1 MTATSKAIVIGG
13 GVIGLSTAY
22 HLARKR
28 FGRVVVFDKGP
39 VGDGSSSRAAGIIT
53 DLLWSEPGV
62 RARKKSLELY
72 RELSQELAGYRFQ
85 DVGCLNLFDAP
96 SWKER
101 ERLLPLYTSLSV
113 PYEIL
118 DGPEMRRR
126 WPDLDP
132 GEGLIGL
139 HDPLGGY
146 SEPDEYI
153 PALARRNRELGVE
166 IREREKVTGFALRN
180 GRVAGVRTAAGTEE
194 ADAVIATVYA
204 WTKHV
209 VGPLGLRFP
218 VKCFV
223 HQRWITE
230 ALPAPPAIPA
240 VNANPLLGY
249 VRPATGGRLLAGL
262 ETPERPQYEVPS
274 SDFHQSELTIGPELG
289 AQLRNNLTPLL
300 PALASTTWEEGRVG
314 LLTFSSDGEP
324 ILGPVAEVPGFYVAL
339 AFHSGGFAYNPVA
352 GFLMAEYV
360 ADGRTSIDIAS
371 FSPDR
376 FEPRETEEFLATTI
390 ASKDLPRRRH

>member
-1 MTATSKAIVIGG
+1 MTATSKVIVIGG

-101 ERLLPLYTSLSV
+101 ERLLPLYTRLSV

-209 VGPLGLRFP
+209 VEPLGLRFP

-274 SDFHQSELTIGPELG
+274 SLSSGHNCGTI
-289 AQLRNNLTPLL
+289 
-300 PALASTTWEEGRVG
+300 
-314 LLTFSSDGEP
+314 
-324 ILGPVAEVPGFYVAL
+324 
-339 AFHSGGFAYNPVA
+339 
-352 GFLMAEYV
+352 
-360 ADGRTSIDIAS
+360 
-371 FSPDR
+371 
-376 FEPRETEEFLATTI
+376 
-390 ASKDLPRRRH
+390 

>member
-1 MTATSKAIVIGG
+1 MTATSKVIVIGG

-28 FGRVVVFDKGP
+28 FGRVVIFDKGP

-132 GEGLIGL
+132 GGEC
-139 HDPLGGY
+139 
-146 SEPDEYI
+146 EPT
-153 PALARRNRELGVE
+153 PR
-166 IREREKVTGFALRN
+166 
-180 GRVAGVRTAAGTEE
+180 
-194 ADAVIATVYA
+194 
-204 WTKHV
+204 
-209 VGPLGLRFP
+209 
-218 VKCFV
+218 
-223 HQRWITE
+223 
-230 ALPAPPAIPA
+230 
-240 VNANPLLGY
+240 
-249 VRPATGGRLLAGL
+249 VRPAG
-262 ETPERPQYEVPS
+262 
-274 SDFHQSELTIGPELG
+274 
-289 AQLRNNLTPLL
+289 
-300 PALASTTWEEGRVG
+300 
-314 LLTFSSDGEP
+314 
-324 ILGPVAEVPGFYVAL
+324 
-339 AFHSGGFAYNPVA
+339 
-352 GFLMAEYV
+352 
-360 ADGRTSIDIAS
+360 DGRPAS
-371 FSPDR
+371 GRARDPR
-376 FEPRETEEFLATTI
+376 TPPVRGPFER
-390 ASKDLPRRRH
+390 LPPVPAHHRA

>member
-22 HLARKR
+22 HLARRR

-53 DLLWSEPGV
+53 DHLWSEPGV
-62 RARKKSLELY
+62 LARKRSLELY
-72 RELSQELAGYRFQ
+72 RELSQELVGYSFQ
-85 DVGCLNLFDAP
+85 GVGCLNLFDAP

-101 ERLLPLYTSLSV
+101 KPLLPLYDRHSV

-118 DGPEMRRR
+118 DGEEMQRR
-126 WPDLDP
+126 WPALRP
-132 GEGLIGL
+132 GDGFVGL

-146 SEPDEYI
+146 SEPDDYI
-153 PALARRNRELGVE
+153 PALARRARELGVE
-166 IREREKVTGFALRN
+166 IREREKVTGFVQRG
-180 GRVAGVRTAAGTEE
+180 GRVAGVRTAAGAEE
-194 ADAVIATVYA
+194 GDAVIATVYA

-209 VGPLGLRFP
+209 IEPLGLRLP

-223 HQRWITE
+223 HQRWTTE
-230 ALPAPPAIPA
+230 PLPAPPAIPA
-240 VNANPLLGY
+240 VNANPLFGY

-262 ETPERPQYEVPS
+262 ETADRPEYEVPS
-274 SDFHQSELTIGPELG
+274 GDFHQSELTVGPELG
-289 AQLRNNLTPLL
+289 AQLRNYLTPLM
-300 PALASTTWEEGRVG
+300 PVLASTTWEERRVG

-324 ILGPVAEVPGFYVAL
+324 ILGPVAQLPGFYVGL

-352 GFLMAEYV
+352 GLLMAEYV
-360 ADGRTSIDIAS
+360 ADGRPSIDIAS

-376 FEPRETEEFLATTI
+376 FDPRETEEFLASTI
-390 ASKDLPRRRH
+390 AQKDLPRRRH